1 MKTNTTTDCLFK
13 DVSNQYISPCENLND
28 NQFGFKDMGSVV
40 SGGSG
45 TRRRKM
51 RLTRRQASKIQ
62 RLRRKIHSKINS
74 KIHSK
79 IHRGGDCSK
88 PVPDCFGNT
97 LKNLSDN
104 SYVGSEDAWAHRYT
118 VGANS
123 STNVVQKGGGYRLS
137 VDSPRIG
144 GLAEVQNVPEPWMP
158 STINRNPYDSNRVLL
173 GGGRRRKNNS
183 NKKNKKLY
191 GGKLSPAPFH
201 TAFGTTK
208 SVMTDN
214 MSQRE
219 FACNQPSWD
228 PKCV

>member
-13 DVSNQYISPCENLND
+13 DVSNQYISPCDNLTE

-40 SGGSG
+40 SSGGS
-45 TRRRKM
+45 RRRKM

-62 RLRRKIHSKINS
+62 RLRRKM
-74 KIHSK
+74 HSK

-88 PVPDCFGNT
+88 PIPDCFGNT

-104 SYVGSEDAWAHRYT
+104 SYVGSQDAWAHRYT

-123 STNVVQKGGGYRLS
+123 STNVIQKGGGYRLS
-137 VDSPRIG
+137 IDAPRIG

-173 GGGRRRKNNS
+173 GGGRRRKSNRSNS

-191 GGKLSPAPFH
+191 GGSSSPAPFY
-201 TAFGTTK
+201 TSFGTTK

-214 MSQRE
+214 MNQRE
-219 FACNQPSWD
+219 FACNQPTWS

>member
-13 DVSNQYISPCENLND
+13 DVSNQYISPCDNLTE

-40 SGGSG
+40 NGGGS
-45 TRRRKM
+45 RRKM

-62 RLRRKIHSKINS
+62 RLRRKIHR
-74 KIHSK
+74 K

-104 SYVGSEDAWAHRYT
+104 SYVGSQDAWAHRYT

-123 STNVVQKGGGYRLS
+123 STNVIQKGGGYRLS
-137 VDSPRIG
+137 IDAPRIG
-144 GLAEVQNVPEPWMP
+144 GLSEVQSVPEPWMP

-173 GGGRRRKNNS
+173 GGRNRKS
-183 NKKNKKLY
+183 KKLY
-191 GGKLSPAPFH
+191 GGNSSPAPFH
-201 TAFGTTK
+201 TSFGTTK

-214 MSQRE
+214 MNQRE
-219 FACNQPSWD
+219 FACNQPTWS

>member
-1 MKTNTTTDCLFK
+1 MNTNTTTDCLFK
-13 DVSNQYISPCENLND
+13 DVSNQYISPCENLTD
-28 NQFGFKDMGSVV
+28 HQFGFKDMGSVV
-40 SGGSG
+40 SGGS
-45 TRRRKM
+45 RRKM
-51 RLTRRQASKIQ
+51 RLTRRQTSKIQ
-62 RLRRKIHSKINS
+62 RLRRKIHRNM
-74 KIHSK
+74 
-79 IHRGGDCSK
+79 HRGGDCSK

-104 SYVGSEDAWAHRYT
+104 SYVGSENAWAHRYT

-137 VDSPRIG
+137 IDAPRIG

-158 STINRNPYDSNRVLL
+158 STVNRNPYDSNRVLL
-173 GGGRRRKNNS
+173 GGRRRKGNRTS
-183 NKKNKKLY
+183 KKLY
-191 GGKLSPAPFH
+191 GGKSSPAPFH
-201 TAFGTTK
+201 TSFGTTK

-219 FACNQPSWD
+219 FACNQPTWS